1 MDASA
6 PRIDLAR
13 TTPPIG
19 YHQFHDDISIN
30 FQCNRWVQWIG
41 PSAIDEVSV
50 LASRANTYPE
60 LIDGF
65 LALAERARAADRAF
79 AGAYYDR
86 AAEFFMTA
94 ADPRRPDTRARFLH
108 AMRTTYGVT
117 PDLLPYGSG
126 RMPAYDLRPE
136 RQLGPTVVMFGGFDS
151 YVEEFLPMVASL
163 VDAGRRIVVFEGP
176 GQGSALED
184 FGLTMIPEWEQ
195 PVAAVLDH
203 YRLDDVAAVGI
214 SLGGGLVIRAAA
226 FEPRISRVVA
236 FDILDDFFEAT
247 ARQIGRGT
255 RIPLRAMLNAR
266 ARRLINGVAYR
277 AAARKPVSEWGL
289 QQGMHVT
296 GTATPYDFLRSTTAM
311 STRKISQRIHADV
324 LLIAGADDHY
334 VPLSQLG
341 RQAGNLTN
349 ARSVTTRTFTAAEQA
364 SNHCQL
370 GNIGAVSR
378 LIDSWLDST
387 AGSLLDGDAAA
398 RTPTTVCH
406 LAGRAPVAESDG
418 LGLDGVV

>member
-6 PRIDLAR
+6 PRIDMAV

-19 YHQFHDDISIN
+19 YHQFHTDISIN

-41 PSAIDEVSV
+41 PSAIDEVAE
-50 LASRANTYPE
+50 LAAHANTYPE
-60 LIDGF
+60 LIDAF
-65 LALAERARAADRAF
+65 LALAERARGDDRPV

-86 AAEFFMTA
+86 AAEFFLSAT
-94 ADPRRPDTRARFLH
+94 DPRRPAARQRFLS
-108 AMRTTYGVT
+108 AMRAAYGVT
-117 PDLLPYGSG
+117 PDLIPFGSG
-126 RMPAYDLRPE
+126 FMPAYDLRPE
-136 RQLGPTVVMFGGFDS
+136 RQIGPTVVMFGGFDS
-151 YVEEFLPMVASL
+151 YVEEFFPMIAGM
-163 VDAGRRIVVFEGP
+163 VDEGRRIVVFEGP

-203 YRLDDVAAVGI
+203 YGLDDVVAVGI

-236 FDILDDFFEAT
+236 FDILDEFFDT
-247 ARQIGRGT
+247 IARQIGRGV
-255 RIPLRAMLNAR
+255 RIPLRVMLNVG
-266 ARRLINGVAYR
+266 ARRLVNAIAGR

-296 GTATPYDFLRSTTAM
+296 GTATPFDFLRSTTAM
-311 STRKISQRIHADV
+311 STRKISDRVRADV
-324 LLIAGADDHY
+324 LLLAGADDHY

-349 ARSVTTRTFTAAEQA
+349 ARSVTTRVFTAADQA

-378 LIDSWLDST
+378 LIDSWLDSIG
-387 AGSLLDGDAAA
+387 ASLFDGNAAA
-398 RTPTTVCH
+398 RTP
-406 LAGRAPVAESDG
+406 APM
-418 LGLDGVV
+418 

>member
-1 MDASA
+1 MDTSA
-6 PRIDLAR
+6 PRIDCTGA
-13 TTPPIG
+13 TPPIG
-19 YHQFHDDISIN
+19 YRRFHPDVSIN

-41 PSAIDEVSV
+41 PSAIDEMTE

-60 LIDGF
+60 FIDAF
-65 LALAERARAADRAF
+65 LALAERARAADRTL

-94 ADPRRPDTRARFLH
+94 SDPRRPAARARFLET
-108 AMRTTYGVT
+108 MRTIYDAT
-117 PDLLPYGSG
+117 PEFVPFGSG
-126 RMPAYDLRPE
+126 SMPAYDLRPD
-136 RQLGPTVVMFGGFDS
+136 RQIGAPIVMFGGFDS
-151 YVEEFLPMVASL
+151 YVEEFLPMIAGL

-195 PVAAVLDH
+195 PVAAILDH
-203 YRLDDVAAVGI
+203 YGLDDVVAVGI
-214 SLGGGLVIRAAA
+214 SLGGGLVMRAAA

-236 FDILDDFFEAT
+236 FDILDDFFET
-247 ARQIGRGT
+247 VARQIGRGV
-255 RIPLRAMLNAR
+255 RIPLRALLYAR
-266 ARRLINGVAYR
+266 ARRLVNAIAGR

-311 STRKISQRIHADV
+311 STRKISQRVRADV
-324 LLIAGADDHY
+324 LLLAGADDHY

-341 RQAGNLTN
+341 RQADTLIN
-349 ARSVTTRTFTAAEQA
+349 ARSVTTRIFTAAEQA

-378 LIDSWLDST
+378 LINSWLDST
-387 AGSLLDGDAAA
+387 AGSFVDSDAAA
-398 RTPTTVCH
+398 RTPT
-406 LAGRAPVAESDG
+406 PM
-418 LGLDGVV
+418 

>member
-6 PRIDLAR
+6 PRIDLAV
-13 TTPPIG
+13 TAPPTG
-19 YHQFHDDISIN
+19 YHQFHPDVSIN

-41 PSAIDEVSV
+41 HSAIDEVAE
-50 LASRANTYPE
+50 LAAHANTYPE
-60 LIDGF
+60 LIDAF
-65 LALAERARAADRAF
+65 LALAERARGEGRAI

-86 AAEFFMTA
+86 AAEFFLSP
-94 ADPRRPDTRARFLH
+94 ADPRRPAARQRFLS
-108 AMRTTYGVT
+108 AMRTAYDVT
-117 PDLLPYGSG
+117 PDLIPFGSG
-126 RMPAYDLRPE
+126 SMPAYDLRPE
-136 RQLGPTVVMFGGFDS
+136 RKVGATVVMFGGFDS
-151 YVEEFLPMVASL
+151 YVEEFLPMIASL

-195 PVAAVLDH
+195 PVGAVLDH
-203 YRLDDVAAVGI
+203 YGLDNVAAVGI

-226 FEPRISRVVA
+226 FEPRIRQVVA
-236 FDILDDFFEAT
+236 FDILDDFFET
-247 ARQIGRGT
+247 VARQIGGGV

-266 ARRLINGVAYR
+266 GRRLVNAVANR
-277 AAARKPVSEWGL
+277 AVARKPVSEWGL

-311 STRKISQRIHADV
+311 STRKISDRIRADV
-324 LLIAGADDHY
+324 LLLAGADDHY
-334 VPLSQLG
+334 VPLSQLA

-349 ARSVTTRTFTAAEQA
+349 ARSVTTRVFTAAEQA

-378 LIDSWLDST
+378 LIDTWLDST
-387 AGSLLDGDAAA
+387 AASLFDGNAGA
-398 RTPTTVCH
+398 RTPT
-406 LAGRAPVAESDG
+406 PM
-418 LGLDGVV
+418 